1 MATLTNIMK
10 VLSDTSSLPLYH
22 QLQRALREAIAQ
34 RVLLPDD
41 ALPPE
46 RKLASD
52 LNVSRLTVRK
62 ALDGLV
68 AEGLLVRR
76 PGSGNFI
83 NHTRIEQNFSK
94 LSSFSE
100 DMRARG
106 RRPSSTWLDRS
117 AGGASSEEAARLR
130 LSPGAAVYRFHRIR
144 LADGAPMCVEY
155 ATVPADCLPSVDA
168 VDKSMYEA
176 LHRSGNRPVRAL
188 QRLSAL
194 LLSAEQAR
202 LLEAREADAG
212 LAVERLGFLSDG
224 RVVEFCRSYFRG
236 DAYDFV
242 AELSSV

>member
-1 MATLTNIMK
+1 MLTLANIIK
-10 VLSDTSSLPLYH
+10 VVGEGGSLPLYQ
-22 QLQRALREAIAQ
+22 QLQRTLREAIAQ
-34 RVLLPDD
+34 RLLQPDD

-46 RKLASD
+46 RKLAAD
-52 LNVSRLTVRK
+52 LSVSRLTVRK

-83 NHTRIEQNFSK
+83 NHTRIEQNFSR

-100 DMRARG
+100 DMHARG
-106 RRPSSTWLDRS
+106 RRPHSAWLHRS
-117 AGGASSEEAARLR
+117 AGTATPDEALRLR
-130 LSPGAAVYRFHRIR
+130 LRPGETVYRFNRVR
-144 LADGAPMCVEY
+144 FADERPMCLEY
-155 ATVPADCLPSVDA
+155 ATVAGHCLPSLEA

-176 LHRSGNRPVRAL
+176 LQRSGNRPVRAL

-194 LLSAEQAR
+194 LLNAEQAR
-202 LLEAREADAG
+202 LLDAKEGDAG

-242 AELSSV
+242 AELSAV